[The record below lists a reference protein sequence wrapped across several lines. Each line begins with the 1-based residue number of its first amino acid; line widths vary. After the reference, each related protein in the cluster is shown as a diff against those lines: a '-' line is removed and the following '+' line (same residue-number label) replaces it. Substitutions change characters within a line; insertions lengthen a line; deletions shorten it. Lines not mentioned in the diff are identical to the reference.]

1 LGDQVNLLYKDEF
14 PSGAYISNALLYN
27 IKAKTVKDRM
37 AGLNAS
43 AALMRDL
50 QARAEKGEIEYV
62 AIFSS
67 IINTK
72 NVEKATKQALND
84 VKSPLVNQFV
94 HGSASSP
101 ASAMDQSK
109 RILMGVVWSEVK
121 LLETGA
127 RFPELATADTTCKT
141 NKQGRPLLKIQ
152 GLDGNGKMFTRANAL
167 LWNES
172 EEAFLFVFKFAL
184 PKLWSDPVCQATS
197 LFITDGDPHMISALK
212 NALATTSFSECTLK
226 RCFWHLV
233 HQAFAK
239 LFGNG
244 ELDLEVNTVI
254 RKWLN
259 SLAYRVESV
268 EDFDESM
275 EELKQWIR
283 SNVDTSLMPRQK
295 KQIVQISRVER
306 MLQFIDSIE
315 GLKKTWA
322 KCHRLGLCD
331 LGHITTSLSEA
342 GFSKLKGWHLAVHAQ
357 MGINATVDTMRK
369 QEQLSIA
376 KHDCDAD
383 RLLSTHPLPNKFQS
397 DAAVRLGVVLT
408 PRAVDEIDQ
417 QFKQSTKM
425 TKQAVAGRW
434 RVCYTTVAEDDC
446 MQSGDSED
454 DIDTSAE
461 CRPWPKFVYTREV
474 HVKNGKL
481 FCSCKYSS
489 SLLLPCRHIIC
500 VKGGTLSARDC
511 HYRWSL
517 AWQAE
522 RIPLTALSRTFED
535 QESYGATLD
544 GVASGELLDLS
555 RTAGEID
562 GHVADDYEPFAG
574 DHDEDVVWP
583 TQVCVDI
590 NSVYATFVLLHGDG
604 ASYCTGAA

>member
-1 LGDQVNLLYKDEF
+1 MVDQVNLLYKDEF
-14 PSGAYISNALLYN
+14 PSGAYLSNALLNN
-27 IKAKTVKDRM
+27 IKAKTAKDRM

-50 QARAEKGEIEYV
+50 QTRAEKGEIEYV

-84 VKSPLVNQFV
+84 VKCPLASQFV

-101 ASAMDQSK
+101 ASVMDQSK

-172 EEAFLFVFKFAL
+172 DEAFLFVFKFAL

-197 LFITDGDPHMISALK
+197 LIITDGDPHMISALK

-259 SLAYRVESV
+259 SLAYRVETV
-268 EDFDESM
+268 QDFDESID
-275 EELKQWIR
+275 ELKQWIR
-283 SNVDTSLMPRQK
+283 SNVNSSLMPRQK
-295 KQIVQISRVER
+295 KHLVQISRVER

-315 GLKKTWA
+315 SLKKSWA

-342 GFSKLKGWHLAVHAQ
+342 GFSKLKGWNLAVHAQ

-376 KHDCDAD
+376 KSDCDAD
-383 RLLSTHPLPNKFQS
+383 RQLSTHPLRNNFQS
-397 DAAVRLGVVLT
+397 DAAVRLGVALT

-425 TKQAVAGRW
+425 TKQAVAAGRW
-434 RVCYTTVAEDDC
+434 RVRYTTADDDYC

-454 DIDTSAE
+454 EDIDTSAE
-461 CRPWPKFVYTREV
+461 CRPWPKFLYAREV
-474 HVKNGKL
+474 YVQNGKL
-481 FCSCKYSS
+481 FCSCMYSS
-489 SLLLPCRHIIC
+489 SMLLPCRHIIC
-500 VKGGTLSARDC
+500 VKMGTLSARNC

-517 AWQAE
+517 AWQAG
-522 RIPLTALSRTFED
+522 RIPLTALSRTFDD

-544 GVASGELLDLS
+544 GVAACELLDQS
-555 RTAGEID
+555 TTVGEAD
-562 GHVADDYEPFAG
+562 GQCEYVADYYAPFNG
-574 DHDEDVVWP
+574 DHDDVVGLLLMLI
-583 TQVCVDI
+583 VCI
-590 NSVYATFVLLHGDG
+590 AR
-604 ASYCTGAA
+604 